1 MPTIAFISP
10 KGGVGKTTAAT
21 ILATQLA
28 RRAPVIVIDAD
39 PNQPVDA
46 WAKLGNTPEQLSV
59 VTKVT
64 QETILDQIDDAVTKA
79 PFVIVDCEGTSSL
92 TVAYAISAADLVV
105 VPTQGSQLDA
115 KEAARALSLVKKQE
129 RTTRRVIPH
138 AVLLTRTAVAV
149 RSRSLAHVQ
158 SELQRHGVRLF
169 EAELNEREAF
179 RAMFSFGGSLETLD
193 PVAVR
198 NIDKAIANA
207 RAFTAEVV
215 QMLREAADAADAVEA
230 AGAKGR
236 GGEAA

>member
-28 RRAPVIVIDAD
+28 RRAAVIMIDAD
-39 PNQPVDA
+39 PNQPVDS
-46 WAKLGNTPEQLSV
+46 WARLGNTPEQLSV

-64 QETILDQIDDAVTKA
+64 QETILDQIDEAATKA

-92 TVAYAISAADLVV
+92 TVAYAISAADLVI

-129 RTTRRVIPH
+129 RTTRRTIPH

-149 RSRSLAHVQ
+149 RSRSLVHVQ
-158 SELQRHGVRLF
+158 GELKKHGVRMF
-169 EAELNEREAF
+169 ESELNEREAF
-179 RAMFSFGGSLETLD
+179 RAMFSFGGALETLD
-193 PVAVR
+193 PTAVR
-198 NIDKAIANA
+198 NIDKAVANA
-207 RAFTAEVV
+207 RAFTNEVLKL
-215 QMLREAADAADAVEA
+215 LREAAESAEA
-230 AGAKGR
+230 EGR
-236 GGEAA
+236 GGQAA